1 MPRSKSR
8 DRRRRTRSR
17 SRDDRRDRDRRHRK
31 EKDRRRRRDSDRVVS
46 DDDIGPLLKRERSG
60 TSGNLNSPS
69 TSLGALVTE
78 LGSGVKFDASQ
89 LSQAAKEWLDARVTE
104 QVSARVADL
113 EMLVQERVA
122 KARTDLESRLRSQ
135 IEQEMMHE
143 VEESHRREEESKKR
157 CAELEVSLGKKM
169 KELEEI
175 EKKLKQERLLMLET
189 KSKLEMERNA
199 LVQERELLSKSEQK
213 AILNKGG
220 TMRAPIKLK
229 LGFK

>member
-1 MPRSKSR
+1 MENIQFFFRNSS
-8 DRRRRTRSR
+8 
-17 SRDDRRDRDRRHRK
+17 
-31 EKDRRRRRDSDRVVS
+31 
-46 DDDIGPLLKRERSG
+46 
-60 TSGNLNSPS
+60 NSPS
-69 TSLGALVTE
+69 TSLGALVSE
-78 LGSGVKFDASQ
+78 LGTGVKFDASQ

-113 EMLVQERVA
+113 ESLVQERVA
-122 KARTDLESRLRSQ
+122 KARADLESRLRSQ

-143 VEESHRREEESKKR
+143 VEESRKREDESKKR
-157 CAELEVSLGKKM
+157 CIELEENLEKKM
-169 KELEEI
+169 KELEET

-199 LVQERELLSKSEQK
+199 LIQERETLTKSEQQ